1 MENLPR
7 NPPAQ
12 RPASHMLDDL
22 LSLLADLDV
31 NIDQKST
38 SKSNG
43 SAPTTSQ
50 DFSDSNHGNR
60 SVNDRPSTLEPTPDR
75 ENSSLPKVSNLI
87 TAHRQSLLKSLS
99 LPIAPLS
106 NSAPEKSVIPP
117 EYQPPSKSND
127 SEINPR
133 IDSSSLETAP
143 PNNSEDNSSSI
154 DNHQTNNSENIHNE
168 TNNHNHQI
176 NNLGITDV
184 LTPKYITLT
193 ASEISIPKPQDF
205 LQSEI
210 NTSRIDIPR
219 LDNPKLDN
227 PKSTNSP
234 DSINSSSIS
243 NSTNGSSNS
252 TINASK
258 NGHSQAPQPVAND
271 AKDTSTNLG
280 LLRDLVLSSPP
291 AKNSVEVIT
300 IPERFS
306 EPSLAIFETLPEV
319 ITAPPLEPLLEL
331 VSESGQ
337 ELKVNEDP
345 LDILQR
351 LLVNPDVYD
360 AQKLLQNLEVSL
372 KKLESQIYEPEKLIE
387 LLLPMIADLLSLKIS
402 QSKEEVVKAIT
413 PIIDEVIQHRI
424 EQDRVA
430 MSGAI
435 APIISEA
442 ISKQI
447 SDSPEEIANAIGPT
461 MGKAIQEQIRLE
473 KDSMVDALYPIIG
486 TTISKYMGEA
496 IANIN
501 RQVETAFS
509 AEGLKRKIQAK
520 IQGVSEA
527 ELIFRQALPFTVL
540 AVFLIH
546 KSSGLLIADAQ
557 PPEEQQL
564 EADMIAGMLTAIR
577 SFANDCMTSGNNSS
591 ELNQIDYS
599 DSKIVLEVA
608 GYCYL
613 ALVIRGQMTEGFV
626 KKFRRSMATIVR
638 IYNRPIMNFEGDR
651 STIPEEV
658 NTLIEDM
665 IIYNDPDIKPTSR
678 YPLTLG
684 FVILAVISIVAI
696 PLGIY
701 QYRQSINNQI
711 AQQVT
716 TALDKTPELSVYRL
730 EAQVIDDKVKLIG
743 KVPNS
748 VLQKKAETI
757 AQQVETN
764 LAIDNQIISVDIPV
778 DTNFTLAE
786 IQRTT
791 MILNRNPG
799 IVISSRYQAGVL
811 EIIGIAKDG
820 QSKNNVTKVMQ
831 NIPGIKLLSN
841 QIQLKDISQ
850 EGILRRI
857 YFEAGSVALPSASL
871 SQITEIKNL
880 LTLSSNFR
888 LRMIGYADNIGD
900 PLDNK
905 GLATARA
912 ISVQQILLE
921 QGIEQERLEIRGSG
935 SIKQIPEAS
944 ELWQSRFVEFELIA
958 PNIQN

>member
-7 NPPAQ
+7 NPPAH

-22 LSLLADLDV
+22 LNLLADLDG
-31 NIDQKST
+31 NSDQKNT
-38 SKSNG
+38 SKSNS
-43 SAPTTSQ
+43 SASPTTSQ
-50 DFSDSNHGNR
+50 NPPNNDYGNR
-60 SVNDRPSTLEPTPDR
+60 SANDRPSTLEPTPDS

-117 EYQPPSKSND
+117 EYQPPSKSNGSKSND
-127 SEINPR
+127 CEINPR
-133 IDSSSLETAP
+133 IDSLSLETTP
-143 PNNSEDNSSSI
+143 PNNPEDNSSSI
-154 DNHQTNNSENIHNE
+154 DNHQ
-168 TNNHNHQI
+168 I
-176 NNLGITDV
+176 NNLEITDV
-184 LTPKYITLT
+184 LIPKSIILT
-193 ASEISIPKPQDF
+193 NPEISIPKLQDF

-219 LDNPKLDN
+219 LDNSKLDNPKLDN

-234 DSINSSSIS
+234 DSTNSSSI
-243 NSTNGSSNS
+243 NGSSNS
-252 TINASK
+252 TINTSR
-258 NGHSQAPQPVAND
+258 NNHSQAPQPVANN
-271 AKDTSTNLG
+271 AKDTLTNLG

-291 AKNSVEVIT
+291 DKNSVEVIT
-300 IPERFS
+300 IPETFS
-306 EPSLAIFETLPEV
+306 EPALAIFETLPEV
-319 ITAPPLEPLLEL
+319 IIAPPLEPLLEL
-331 VSESGQ
+331 VSESDQ
-337 ELKVNEDP
+337 ELKVDEDP

-351 LLVNPDVYD
+351 LLVNPDIYD

-372 KKLESQIYEPEKLIE
+372 KKLESQLYEPEKLIE
-387 LLLPMIADLLSLKIS
+387 LLLPMIADVLSLKIS

-442 ISKQI
+442 ISRQI

-509 AEGLKRKIQAK
+509 AEGLKRKVQAK

-546 KSSGLLIADAQ
+546 KNSGLLIANAQ

-577 SFANDCMTSGNNSS
+577 SFANDCMTSKNNSS

-665 IIYNDPDIKPTSR
+665 ITYNDPDIKATSR

-684 FVILAVISIVAI
+684 LVILAVVSIVVI
-696 PLGIY
+696 PWGIY

-716 TALDKTPELSVYRL
+716 TALDKAPELSVYRL
-730 EAQVIDDKVKLIG
+730 EAQVVDDKVRLNG
-743 KVPNS
+743 KVPNAS
-748 VLQKKAETI
+748 LQNRAGTI
-757 AQQVETN
+757 AKQTFPK
-764 LAIDNQIISVDIPV
+764 LAIDNRVTAVDIPI
-778 DTNFTLAE
+778 DTSFTAAE
-786 IQRTT
+786 VQRTT
-791 MILNRNPG
+791 IVLNKIPG
-799 IVISSRYQAGVL
+799 VIISSQYKEGTL
-811 EIIGIAKDG
+811 EINGMVKDRESIGNI
-820 QSKNNVTKVMQ
+820 TKAMQ
-831 NIPGIKLLSN
+831 NIPGVKILSN
-841 QIQLKDISQ
+841 QIQLGNINQ
-850 EGILRRI
+850 EGISRRI
-857 YFEAGSVALPSASL
+857 YFEAGAATVPASSLPK
-871 SQITEIKNL
+871 ITEIKTLLNL
-880 LTLSSNFR
+880 NPSFR
-888 LRMIGYADNIGD
+888 LRITGYTDATGDVSDNQR
-900 PLDNK
+900 
-905 GLATARA
+905 LATARA
-912 ISVQQILLE
+912 ASVQQILTD
-921 QGIEQERLEIRGSG
+921 QGIEQRQLEVKGSTN
-935 SIKQIPEAS
+935 KVPDAT

>member
-60 SVNDRPSTLEPTPDR
+60 SVNDYSSTLEPTPDR

-154 DNHQTNNSENIHNE
+154 DNHQTNNSENIHNK

-291 AKNSVEVIT
+291 AKNSVEVTT
-300 IPERFS
+300 IPEKLS

-319 ITAPPLEPLLEL
+319 ITAPPLEPLLKL

-447 SDSPEEIANAIGPT
+447 SDSPEEIA
-461 MGKAIQEQIRLE
+461 K
-473 KDSMVDALYPIIG
+473 KF
-486 TTISKYMGEA
+486 
-496 IANIN
+496 
-501 RQVETAFS
+501 AFS
-509 AEGLKRKIQAK
+509 Q
-520 IQGVSEA
+520 
-527 ELIFRQALPFTVL
+527 
-540 AVFLIH
+540 
-546 KSSGLLIADAQ
+546 
-557 PPEEQQL
+557 
-564 EADMIAGMLTAIR
+564 
-577 SFANDCMTSGNNSS
+577 
-591 ELNQIDYS
+591 
-599 DSKIVLEVA
+599 
-608 GYCYL
+608 
-613 ALVIRGQMTEGFV
+613 
-626 KKFRRSMATIVR
+626 
-638 IYNRPIMNFEGDR
+638 
-651 STIPEEV
+651 
-658 NTLIEDM
+658 EDL
-665 IIYNDPDIKPTSR
+665 R
-678 YPLTLG
+678 
-684 FVILAVISIVAI
+684 
-696 PLGIY
+696 
-701 QYRQSINNQI
+701 I
-711 AQQVT
+711 AQEM
-716 TALDKTPELSVYRL
+716 L
-730 EAQVIDDKVKLIG
+730 G
-743 KVPNS
+743 
-748 VLQKKAETI
+748 
-757 AQQVETN
+757 
-764 LAIDNQIISVDIPV
+764 
-778 DTNFTLAE
+778 
-786 IQRTT
+786 
-791 MILNRNPG
+791 
-799 IVISSRYQAGVL
+799 
-811 EIIGIAKDG
+811 
-820 QSKNNVTKVMQ
+820 
-831 NIPGIKLLSN
+831 
-841 QIQLKDISQ
+841 
-850 EGILRRI
+850 
-857 YFEAGSVALPSASL
+857 
-871 SQITEIKNL
+871 
-880 LTLSSNFR
+880 
-888 LRMIGYADNIGD
+888 
-900 PLDNK
+900 
-905 GLATARA
+905 
-912 ISVQQILLE
+912 
-921 QGIEQERLEIRGSG
+921 
-935 SIKQIPEAS
+935 
-944 ELWQSRFVEFELIA
+944 
-958 PNIQN
+958 